1 MIFTA
6 SVNRTNS
13 EILKP
18 HLFLIQNLLHYYRS
32 EPVCLP
38 PHAQIIQH
46 LQLNKSKMV
55 FIFYQNHWQILLRN
69 VLFVLC
75 NQCSYNSFRFLL
87 KKTDQWKAQRCKRSL
102 LQLAYIWD
110 YFSCALPTVYTWKLQ
125 GVLWANV
132 VHWQKLRM
140 VQLESAVNEQ
150 NSSLFCFHSKKK
162 KIKVDALKYHAHHWL

>member
-75 NQCSYNSFRFLL
+75 NQCSYNSLRLLL
-87 KKTDQWKAQRCKRSL
+87 KKLINGKLKGAKEAYYSWLTFGITSVVLYLQYIHESCKVFYGL
-102 LQLAYIWD
+102 
-110 YFSCALPTVYTWKLQ
+110 
-125 GVLWANV
+125 
-132 VHWQKLRM
+132 M
-140 VQLESAVNEQ
+140 
-150 NSSLFCFHSKKK
+150 
-162 KIKVDALKYHAHHWL
+162 